1 MELVSKELNEKAIEL
16 ANKSLAKGF
25 DWQAFLVLSLAQ
37 QNLESLLT
45 PINNV
50 NITDYVEDSN
60 VDENIQL
67 FLNQFIHFSKLK
79 SQNVSNENIVQELNI
94 LLSYF
99 KKIITELFYSS
110 ENTEEREVIKNFL
123 SSMKLG

>member
-37 QNLESLLT
+37 QNLLST
-45 PINNV
+45 PQIDENV
-50 NITDYVEDSN
+50 SDLVQDSN

-67 FLNQFIHFSKLK
+67 FLKKFIKFSKLK
-79 SQNVSNENIVQELNI
+79 KQNINNEQVINELNI
-94 LLSYF
+94 LLSF
-99 KKIITELFYSS
+99 LKKIINELYFSS
-110 ENTEEREVIKNFL
+110 ETTEEKQTIIHFL
-123 SSMKLG
+123 SNIKLG